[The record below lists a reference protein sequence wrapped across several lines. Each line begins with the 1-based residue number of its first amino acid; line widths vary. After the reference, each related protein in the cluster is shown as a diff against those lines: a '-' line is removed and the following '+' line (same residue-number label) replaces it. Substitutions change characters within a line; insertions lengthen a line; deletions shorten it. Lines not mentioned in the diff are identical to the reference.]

1 VQKINDIQSWLVAE
15 SGIFFNFFCSLT
27 HSHTMRIGGEEGV
40 GIRVLPIV
48 APILCIMVK
57 DKNDATHLRTNER
70 SVLFFCYLQHTQKIK
85 N

>member
-1 VQKINDIQSWLVAE
+1 
-15 SGIFFNFFCSLT
+15 
-27 HSHTMRIGGEEGV
+27 MRNGGGEGV

-70 SVLFFCYLQHTQKIK
+70 SVLFFVISNTHKKLKISL
-85 N
+85 